1 MHSCGWPD
9 LWRIISE
16 KVSVNIKRIK
26 HVFFLLRPLQVAL
39 IVLATLLFAFFSQTL
54 AGLSYI
60 DILIIFKELNI
71 VFECKISAPLINKLI
86 LIFFA
91 LLFLVHI
98 LLYSIK
104 RFNPGSIY
112 IVAPFFTCEI

>member
-1 MHSCGWPD
+1 M
-9 LWRIISE
+9 ISE

-39 IVLATLLFAFFSQTL
+39 IVLATFLFAFCSHLL
-54 AGLSYI
+54 ADWS
-60 DILIIFKELNI
+60 DIAILFIFKELYV
-71 VFECKISAPLINKLI
+71 VFECIISAALINKLI

-91 LLFLVHI
+91 LLFLVQI

-104 RFNPGSIY
+104 RFNTCSIY
-112 IVAPFFTCEI
+112 IVTPFFACEI